1 MSRSAQR
8 DDLTTVLVTG
18 GLGFVGSRLCAQ
30 LARRDHQVICVDS
43 LSARYSPGAGADAAA
58 SLEATGRVRVVV
70 GDLGRLELNPLLE
83 PAAAVVH
90 LAALPGV
97 RTRHDFATLWERNVA
112 LSERLARHAAGAGK
126 RMVLASSSSV
136 YGNAGRL
143 PTAEHAPLT
152 PLGPYAATKVA
163 AEHACRRSGGD
174 VVIARLFTVF
184 GPGQRPDMA
193 LSRWIAALDRGE
205 PLEWHVHGG
214 GVRELT
220 HVDDAARGL
229 IAALER
235 GREGEAYNIAGCGS
249 HRMERVLTLL
259 ERELGRRARLARRPA
274 SGAEAAATAAC
285 PAKSER
291 ELGYRPRVGLL
302 EGIRSQLAS
311 VGLGAH
317 AEGHAPRGEPEG
329 AQVEGLHERP
339 VALEAGLLPAT

>member
-1 MSRSAQR
+1 MQ
-8 DDLTTVLVTG
+8 TVLVTG
-18 GLGFVGSRLCAQ
+18 GLGFVGSRLCAL
-30 LARRDHQVICVDS
+30 LARHGHDVVCVDS
-43 LSARYSPGAGADAAA
+43 LTGRYSPGAGAGAAA
-58 SLEATGRVRVVV
+58 ALEASGRVRVVV
-70 GDLGRLELNPLLE
+70 GDLCELELEPLIE
-83 PAAAVVH
+83 PAAAIVH

-112 LSERLARHAAGAGK
+112 LSEWLARHAAASGK

-136 YGNAGRL
+136 YGDSGRL
-143 PTAEHAPLT
+143 PTPEDAPLT

-193 LSRWIAALDRGE
+193 LARWISSLERGQA
-205 PLEWHVHGG
+205 LEWHVHGG
-214 GVRELT
+214 GARELT

-229 IAALER
+229 AAALEH
-235 GREGEAYNIAGCGS
+235 GRAGEAYNVPGCGS
-249 HRMERVLTLL
+249 HRMERVLALL

-274 SGAEAAATAAC
+274 SPAEAVGTAAC

-311 VGLGAH
+311 VGLGTH

-329 AQVEGLHERP
+329 AKVEGLHERS
-339 VALEAGLLPAT
+339 VALEAGLLAAT